1 MLNTIIYDETGSI
14 IMTTSQTGYG
24 KISAIEAD
32 IPDGYYAASVNTETG
47 EVVLEEIP
55 KSDEQQQIDELKKA
69 VEELKNASDEQKK
82 VTDAM
87 LGVTEEE
94 SEETA

>member
-1 MLNTIIYDETGSI
+1 MINTIIYDSTGAI

-32 IPDGYYAASVNTETG
+32 IPDGYYVASVNPETG
-47 EVVLEEIP
+47 EPVLEEIP
-55 KSDEQQQIDELKKA
+55 KSDEQKQIDELKKTVA
-69 VEELKNASDEQKK
+69 QLQAASAEQKK

-94 SEETA
+94 SEETV